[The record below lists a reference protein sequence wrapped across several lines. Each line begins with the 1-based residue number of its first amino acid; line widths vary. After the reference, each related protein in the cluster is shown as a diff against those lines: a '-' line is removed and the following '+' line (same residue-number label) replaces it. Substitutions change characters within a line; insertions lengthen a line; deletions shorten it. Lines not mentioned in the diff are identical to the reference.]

1 MNGKKA
7 IGPTKLYLM
16 ENKADMKKLER
27 NDIEELLC
35 KNVPDLNDKS
45 LYIMGGGNTTQLY
58 QEGLQRESFFEQI
71 EGYVNS
77 NPKNWNKEIFGKP
90 CVSPQSLYS
99 KENALVFINTPRP
112 NYIKEMRETL
122 STLNLRHYLLSEAI
136 LKNHKDKVLEVYDML
151 YDQKS
156 KDVYANMI
164 FCQVE
169 GVYPDYDVYTPN
181 SYFCWNEWTNK
192 ETGSIFVDIGAYV
205 GDSMEQF
212 IWNKEGRVD
221 KIICFEPD
229 KKNFHSLKF
238 RTERLKNEWNLDD
251 KKVILFPYGVS
262 EKTSEGF
269 VQSSSSTDGLSSKI
283 VQEACGELIKI
294 VALDDVIK
302 EKVDFIKADIESY
315 EYKMLL
321 GAEKI
326 IKKYEPC
333 LAVCIYHNA
342 TDFFSIPLLI
352 KKMLPKA
359 KFAVRHHSNN
369 ESGTVLYAWTE

>member
-1 MNGKKA
+1 
-7 IGPTKLYLM
+7 
-16 ENKADMKKLER
+16 
-27 NDIEELLC
+27 
-35 KNVPDLNDKS
+35 
-45 LYIMGGGNTTQLY
+45 
-58 QEGLQRESFFEQI
+58 
-71 EGYVNS
+71 
-77 NPKNWNKEIFGKP
+77 
-90 CVSPQSLYS
+90 
-99 KENALVFINTPRP
+99 
-112 NYIKEMRETL
+112 
-122 STLNLRHYLLSEAI
+122 
-136 LKNHKDKVLEVYDML
+136 ML

-269 VQSSSSTDGLSSKI
+269 VQSSSPTDGLSSKI

-359 KFAVRHHSNN
+359 NFAVRHHSNN